1 MISLN
6 LMITLLPA
14 CTLGQRAYKVLVVWV
29 ITRGKLYPMGWASN
43 VWWIVVFLITLRRN
57 E

>member
-14 CTLGQRAYKVLVVWV
+14 YTLGQRAYKVLVVWV
-29 ITRGKLYPMGWASN
+29 ITRGKLYPRGWASN
-43 VWWIVVFLITLRRN
+43 VWWIVVFLIT
-57 E
+57 EKK